1 MNDAPWKSAR
11 RDQVTPTLVISD
23 VRPGPQRGNVA
34 R

>member
-1 MNDAPWKSAR
+1 MNAPWKSAR
-11 RDQVTPTLVISD
+11 SDRVTPTLVILD